1 MKKWFKRIGIGLALL
16 LVIVGAVAFWLLRT
30 ESGAGFALARAKSAL
45 QGKLLVAAARGTLTS
60 PLELMDVRY
69 NDPAAGI
76 DVRVHRLHVE
86 YALFGLLNRSLHVSN
101 LDAEGVGVTLTTVPP
116 PATSVPKP
124 SLQSLLTPPLAI
136 TLDRAHVAKVTITQ
150 DAKPVL
156 DADSA
161 DMAASW
167 TSAGLAVRQFAL
179 RSPEGKVDISGAL
192 TSYADLAGSGK
203 ADVDWRIGERRIAGA
218 LTMTN
223 NGREANFTLGL
234 QQPLV
239 ANANGTLTPN
249 AALAWT
255 MSVDVP
261 RFDPA
266 NLVQGDSLKSLAL
279 NLHGSGDRNGGSLTG
294 SVDANAH
301 RVLLDPL
308 KFSLDGQ
315 TLVVENAHLRSPEA
329 IGTLTAQA
337 KVKLDAKPIGGEA
350 KLAWEGVEL
359 PADLVGQV
367 LATHGEF
374 SATGNADRFSASG
387 RLALGPPARLAD
399 IAFQLDGTPEKINLH
414 PLELKQ
420 ARGGLS
426 ADGEIALQ
434 PVLGW
439 SLSAKADR
447 FDTGAFSTQWP
458 GALSFTLVTRG
469 TIEKDGPHGTLKLE
483 KLTGTLRQRPVS
495 GNGDVTFAPPLHIDG
510 ALDLA
515 SGNSHVS
522 LRGRGGAQTDA
533 NIELAI
539 ASLADWLPQS
549 AGSVN
554 GTIAIKGSWPKVD
567 LNAQLQGRKLAF
579 DGTHVEAFD
588 ASVHA
593 LDLSAPGG
601 TLALHATR
609 VAASGYAFD
618 SVVVDANGNQGRHAL
633 KLDAKG
639 QLLSAGLAL
648 EGGLTVPA
656 KGPPTW
662 RGSIT
667 TLTLNIKDQPPWQL
681 AAAAPASYIDGAFS
695 LGELCL
701 HAEKPSLCVT
711 AITHA
716 DGSLQSKYTLQHLP
730 LALVVRLAVPEAPLR
745 AAGEIDGSGDLA
757 RSATGALN
765 GHAALSSASGSI
777 LYPDN
782 AEQPLLAYEGFSVEA
797 ALAPQQSTVTLKSGL
812 NDGGR
817 LDGHITLGAPGD
829 HGMPLGGEIT
839 AHLNNL
845 RFVDLL
851 TTTVSA
857 TKGSV
862 NGHFVLGGTTAS
874 PAVSGDLAIK
884 ELATEVPSAGLK
896 LTDGNIILHSRDAQ
910 SFDIDGT
917 ISSGGGKLTLGGRLA
932 LGSNAPL
939 TLKINGENF
948 LAADIP
954 GAQVRISPA
963 LTLQRDAK
971 AFSLSGE
978 VTIPRANVDLNKLPG
993 AGGAKVSSDVVVI
1006 DEKTAPAT
1014 ESSTSLPLD
1023 SVVTVK
1029 LGAGEKLAMD
1039 LRQGREVQLV
1049 GFGLDGNLGGQLT
1062 VQDHPGRATMGRG
1075 QIEVN
1080 GTYKAY
1086 GQDLTIEQGRLLFAG
1101 TPVENPGLDIRA
1113 TRAFQDQNVTVG
1125 LQVRGTAAKPEL
1137 TVFSTPAMEQSD
1149 ALSYL
1154 VAGKP
1159 LSQLRGGEGDAV
1171 GSAARALGTAGSDL
1185 LAKSIGAK
1193 MGLDDVGVAD
1203 NSSVG
1208 GAALTIGKYLSPR
1221 LYLSYGVGLFTPGE
1235 VVTLRY
1241 RLTRQFDA
1249 EMQNGTLSSR
1259 AGINYKIEK

>member
-1 MKKWFKRIGIGLALL
+1 MTKWLKRIGIGLALL
-16 LVIVGAVAFWLLRT
+16 LVIVAVLAYWLLRT
-30 ESGAGFALARAKSAL
+30 ESGAGFALTRAKSAL

-60 PLELMDVRY
+60 PLELTDVRY

-76 DVRVHRLHVE
+76 DVRVHRLRVD
-86 YALFGLLNRSLHVSN
+86 YALFGLINRALHVSN
-101 LDAEGVGVTLTTVPP
+101 LDAEGVDVQLTTVPP
-116 PATSVPKP
+116 PAVATPKP

-136 TLDRAHVAKVTITQ
+136 TLDRAHVAKAEVMQ
-150 DAKPVL
+150 DGKPL
-156 DADSA
+156 LAADSV
-161 DMAASW
+161 DLAASW
-167 TSAGLAVRQFAL
+167 TAAGLVLRQLAL
-179 RSPEGKVDISGAL
+179 RGADGQVDLSGAL
-192 TSYADLAGSGK
+192 TSYSDLAGSGK
-203 ADVDWRIGERRIAGA
+203 AQIDWRVGERRIAGS
-218 LTMTN
+218 LSVSN

-239 ANANGTLTPN
+239 GNATGTVTPNGTLP
-249 AALAWT
+249 WT
-255 MSVDVP
+255 MTVEVP

-266 NLVQGDSLKSLAL
+266 NLVQSDSLKSLAL
-279 NLHGSGDRNGGSLTG
+279 SLHGSGDRNGGSITG
-294 SVDANAH
+294 SVDANTH

-308 KFSLDGQ
+308 KFSFDGQ
-315 TLVVENAHLRSPEA
+315 TLIVDNAHLRSPEA
-329 IGTLTAQA
+329 AGTLTAQA
-337 KVKLDAKPIGGEA
+337 KVKLDAKPVGGEA

-367 LATHGEF
+367 LATRGELSASGNAERF
-374 SATGNADRFSASG
+374 SATG
-387 RLALGPPARLAD
+387 RLALGPPSRLAD
-399 IAFQLDGTPEKINLH
+399 IAFQLDGTPQKINLH

-420 ARGGLS
+420 TRGGLS

-434 PVLGW
+434 PALGW
-439 SLSAKADR
+439 TLNARADR
-447 FDTGAFSTQWP
+447 LDTGAFSTQWP
-458 GALSFTLVTRG
+458 GSVSFALATRG
-469 TIEKDGPHGTLKLE
+469 TMEKDGPHGTLKLD
-483 KLTGTLRQRPVS
+483 KLSGTLRQRPLG
-495 GNGDVTFAPPLHIDG
+495 GNGEVTFAPPLHVDG
-510 ALDLA
+510 ALDIS
-515 SGNSHVS
+515 SGSSHVA

-539 ASLADWLPQS
+539 ASLGDWLPQS
-549 AGSVN
+549 AGSIK
-554 GTIAIKGSWPKVD
+554 GSIAIKGTWPKVD
-567 LNAQLQGRKLAF
+567 LNAQLQGHKLAL
-579 DGTHVEAFD
+579 DGTHVETFD
-588 ASVHA
+588 AGIHA
-593 LDLSAPGG
+593 LDLSAPSG
-601 TLALHATR
+601 TLTLHATR
-609 VAASGYAFD
+609 VAVSGYAFD
-618 SVVVDANGNQGRHAL
+618 TVAIDGNGNQGRHGL

-639 QLLSAGLAL
+639 PLLSTSLAL
-648 EGGLTVPA
+648 EGALATPA
-656 KGPPTW
+656 KGPPAW

-667 TLTLNIKDQPPWQL
+667 ALTLNIKDQPPWQL
-681 AAAAPASYIDGAFS
+681 AAAAPASYVDGTFS

-701 HAEKPSLCVT
+701 HADKPSLCIT
-711 AITHA
+711 ALTRA

-730 LALVVRLAVPEAPLR
+730 LALVVRLAQPGAPLR
-745 AAGEIDGSGDLA
+745 AAGEIDGSGELA
-757 RSATGALN
+757 RSGSGALN
-765 GHAALSSASGSI
+765 GHATLSSASGSI
-777 LYPDN
+777 IYPDN
-782 AEQPLLAYEGFSVEA
+782 AEQPLLAYQGFNVEA
-797 ALAPQQSTVTLKSGL
+797 ALSPQQSTVTLKSDL

-817 LDGHITLGAPGD
+817 LDGHVTLGAPGE
-829 HGMPLGGEIT
+829 HGMALGGEIK

-862 NGHFVLGGTTAS
+862 DGHFVLGGTTAA
-874 PAVSGDLAIK
+874 PAVSGELGIK

-896 LTDGNIILHSRDAQ
+896 LTNGNISLRSRDAQ
-910 SFDIDGT
+910 SFDIDGS
-917 ISSGGGKLTLGGRLA
+917 ISSGGGKLALGGRLA

-963 LTLQRDAK
+963 LTLQRDDK
-971 AFSLSGE
+971 AFSLTGE
-978 VTIPRANVDLNKLPG
+978 VTIPRASVNLDKLPG
-993 AGGAKVSSDVVVI
+993 AGAVKVSSDVVVI
-1006 DEKTAPAT
+1006 DEKSAPAVD
-1014 ESSTSLPLD
+1014 TSLPLD
-1023 SVVTVK
+1023 AVVTVK

-1039 LRQGREVQLV
+1039 LRQGREVHLV

-1062 VQDHPGRATMGRG
+1062 VQDHPGHATVGRG

-1137 TVFSTPAMEQSD
+1137 TVFSSPAMEQSD

-1159 LSQLRGGEGDAV
+1159 LSQLRSGEGDAV
-1171 GSAARALGTAGSDL
+1171 GSAARALGTAGGDL

-1241 RLTRQFDA
+1241 RLTRLFDA
-1249 EMQNGTLSSR
+1249 EIQNGTLSSR